1 MAAISF
7 PVQGLQSIPRDQLES
22 APTTAEGPQAVE
34 PNQQGAPQ
42 GDTVT
47 ISATFPPAN
56 APQQAATVQVQ
67 NFSVFLTQTEVQI
80 AQANAAANDPATP
93 PQTAAAQAQA
103 ANQPNAQAAAGAATA
118 AADPAVAA
126 FNAATNQAG
135 ATSTPQQELV
145 QLDQTLQQLGID
157 PQTISLFN
165 RLGLLL
171 YANDPVALQNLVH
184 ALQTV
189 DQQLGQLGQL
199 GAATNTTNAANATNQ
214 PQAAAAQGLL
224 PPALQAQAQV
234 QTQAIQGNAQ
244 ITPEPLTPLQAA
256 ALTQAAAAAPGQ
268 VQAQNQN
275 QPGNA
280 AANTLEVQLSFSDVQ
295 ATIEAQTPTAQ
306 GTAPNQPAANN
317 NANAP
322 AAQTNNLLVNLQ
334 DFQLTFQA
342 VEEQVQ
348 LPQAAGQGN
357 SATQGQ
363 GQALNVLF

>member
-1 MAAISF
+1 
-7 PVQGLQSIPRDQLES
+7 
-22 APTTAEGPQAVE
+22 
-34 PNQQGAPQ
+34 
-42 GDTVT
+42 VT
-47 ISATFPPAN
+47 ISATFPPVQAT
-56 APQQAATVQVQ
+56 QQPGFVKLEQ
-67 NFSVFLTQTEVQI
+67 FSVFLNQAEVQT
-80 AQANAAANDPATP
+80 AQNNAQANDPAG
-93 PQTAAAQAQA
+93 PQAAAAQAQA
-103 ANQPNAQAAAGAATA
+103 ANQPNAQAAALAAGADPATA
-118 AADPAVAA
+118 ALND
-126 FNAATNQAG
+126 AATPAG

-157 PQTISLFN
+157 PQSISLFN

-184 ALQTV
+184 AMQAV

-199 GAATNTTNAANATNQ
+199 GAASNTTNAANQ

-224 PPALQAQAQV
+224 PPALQAQTQV

-256 ALTQAAAAAPGQ
+256 ALAQAAAAAPGQ

-280 AANTLEVQLSFSDVQ
+280 AANALEVQLSFSDVQ

-306 GTAPNQPAANN
+306 GTAPNQSATNN

-322 AAQTNNLLVNLQ
+322 AAQTNDLLVNLQ
-334 DFQLTFQA
+334 EFQLTFQA
-342 VEEQVQ
+342 VEEQAQ
-348 LPQAAGQGN
+348 LPEAAGQGN
-357 SATQGQ
+357 SANQGQ